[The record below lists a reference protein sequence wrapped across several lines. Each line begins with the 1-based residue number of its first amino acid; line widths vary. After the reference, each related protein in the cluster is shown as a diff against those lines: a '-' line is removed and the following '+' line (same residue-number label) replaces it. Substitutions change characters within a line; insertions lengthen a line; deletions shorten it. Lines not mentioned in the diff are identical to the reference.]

1 MATAPYGY
9 SQDLWDELSPEAKAV
24 VERPE
29 SQRLGRA
36 QDTRDF
42 LGDDIQT
49 FEKLGETGSS
59 WGGKQITYQAYDAQ
73 GRPTEKFA
81 VDESGLQKGLQI
93 AAQMAAS
100 MIPMAGAGAAIGAA
114 MGIPAQYAAH
124 FGNALLSGGMSAL
137 SGGNFV
143 KGAVAGGLG
152 SYASPYISEF
162 AKTAGQ
168 AVGGDTLGKIASG
181 AVQGAG
187 RSAIGATIT
196 GDSIGNAL
204 LSGAAGGAASAG
216 TDLLVK
222 GTNSTLG
229 QYLKDVPAPIRN
241 AVTSAATAGLL
252 GKDIEKAAVNAFV
265 GSLIKGV
272 PSGTGTQKLA
282 DVTGADAI
290 EGFFAPGGEGYV
302 DPNAGNLPD
311 WALDPYK
318 DDTTTATFKLPTD
331 EDYEELESIL
341 LRYPEQQ
348 ERAAELKTSM
358 SPQEMARFL
367 EANIDDPGTIDT
379 LMQEYFPELYRQSI
393 DVTGTRE
400 TTPTPDYT
408 QDLFP
413 PIEPKSIRDVGPVTT
428 ISPGEKLE
436 GTEIKE
442 PDLAAGLK
450 PATTG
455 GTKTTTK
462 TTTDKKNE
470 IDWAKLFALLGSMQ
484 RPQERQEQYQ
494 LANMPDYEDLMY
506 GLSSGET
513 PYMRG

>member
-1 MATAPYGY
+1 MAIAPYGY
-9 SQDLWDELSPEAKAV
+9 SQELWNELSPEAKAV

-168 AVGGDTLGKIASG
+168 AVGGDALGKIVSG
-181 AVQGAG
+181 AVEGAG
-187 RSAIGATIT
+187 RSAVGAAATESNIV
-196 GDSIGNAL
+196 DAL
-204 LSGAAGGAASAG
+204 LSGAVGGATSAG
-216 TDLLVK
+216 TDILVK
-222 GTNSTLG
+222 GTNSTLNE
-229 QYLKDVPAPIRN
+229 YLKDVPAPVRN

-252 GKDIEKAAVNAFV
+252 GKDPDRAAINAFIGTLTKSTDSPFKPAAKTTDATTQQLLDAFGTPQDTGRMLGQV
-265 GSLIKGV
+265 AGDI
-272 PSGTGTQKLA
+272 PSGMFDTDEGVIIPDW
-282 DVTGADAI
+282 DV
-290 EGFFAPGGEGYV
+290 
-302 DPNAGNLPD
+302 LPD
-311 WALDPYK
+311 AKPTFTPGS
-318 DDTTTATFKLPTD
+318 DDVYEDIESLLARYEDKGFTDQPSGATD
-331 EDYEELESIL
+331 
-341 LRYPEQQ
+341 
-348 ERAAELKTSM
+348 
-358 SPQEMARFL
+358 
-367 EANIDDPGTIDT
+367 
-379 LMQEYFPELYRQSI
+379 QSI
-393 DVTGTRE
+393 DITGSKDAIIPDWDVLPDVV
-400 TTPTPDYT
+400 TTPR
-408 QDLFP
+408 
-413 PIEPKSIRDVGPVTT
+413 SIRDIGT
-428 ISPGEKLE
+428 ITKIDPGETLD
-436 GTEIKE
+436 IPALPV
-442 PDLAAGLK
+442 PDLSVGLQ
-450 PATTG
+450 PAVPG
-455 GTKTTTK
+455 GTKTTPAK
-462 TTTDKKNE
+462 PAGPAAQD
-470 IDWAKLFALLGSMQ
+470 DWLRRLAFLLGAN
-484 RPQERQEQYQ
+484 RPQDKEKQPYQ
-494 LANMPDYEDLMY
+494 LADMPEYEDLAY
-506 GLSSGET
+506 GFSGET